1 MIYHDTRFSTEKK
14 GRAVAHTINETHS
27 WCILEYM
34 SSIYLSKAV
43 FSDIYRP
50 NAKVVRFLLVLVLT
64 GVAHGLYRGV
74 QDNYLA
80 EIIHVT
86 PFQRGIVE
94 FFRELPGLLLVFILA
109 VMYRF
114 ADSRV
119 FKTGIALVTG
129 GMVGLLFSTASPRL
143 MSMFFVVLF
152 MVVQSVGEHIIMP
165 IRATISMD
173 IAKREKTG
181 ASLGMTSSLMHLGHI
196 LGFVL
201 IILLFFTLGQA
212 GIPRGDIFGYRIAFG
227 LAVGL
232 MVAALLVAL
241 ALQETTLKTPRR
253 RFYFAK
259 KFSTYYM
266 LEVFYGAR
274 KQVFLTFAPYVLI
287 LQYGADP
294 SIMSLLYAV
303 SAGFGILCSPL
314 IGRLIDRIGY
324 KAVMVTD
331 TIVLVGVCFLYGFS
345 HRLFA
350 PGIAFIVVCVNFVL
364 DSIISLASIA
374 TNVYVKRISSSQEEV
389 ASTLSTGISVNH
401 FISIIIALI
410 GGWVWKVMGI
420 ETLFM
425 ISATLGLISSVYA
438 ATIKKTEEYVPA
450 GSG

>member
-1 MIYHDTRFSTEKK
+1 
-14 GRAVAHTINETHS
+14 
-27 WCILEYM
+27 
-34 SSIYLSKAV
+34 
-43 FSDIYRP
+43 
-50 NAKVVRFLLVLVLT
+50 
-64 GVAHGLYRGV
+64 
-74 QDNYLA
+74 
-80 EIIHVT
+80 
-86 PFQRGIVE
+86 
-94 FFRELPGLLLVFILA
+94 
-109 VMYRF
+109 
-114 ADSRV
+114 
-119 FKTGIALVTG
+119 
-129 GMVGLLFSTASPRL
+129 
-143 MSMFFVVLF
+143 
-152 MVVQSVGEHIIMP
+152 
-165 IRATISMD
+165 
-173 IAKREKTG
+173 
-181 ASLGMTSSLMHLGHI
+181 
-196 LGFVL
+196 
-201 IILLFFTLGQA
+201 
-212 GIPRGDIFGYRIAFG
+212 
-227 LAVGL
+227 
-232 MVAALLVAL
+232 
-241 ALQETTLKTPRR
+241 
-253 RFYFAK
+253 
-259 KFSTYYM
+259 M